1 MRRHTVVFLCFL
13 LFSSFGFSGEEAAE
27 NARVLFK
34 PPSFLAG
41 AAFAKVESECS
52 MLEELQASLVS
63 SANDFGLEIE
73 FLGEKANTTT
83 GRFVQVDLVEVNGN
97 VWRFGALRPHS
108 NAKYRVSI
116 FDNGQLVRSDERA
129 LNSSVAIG
137 TCARLEKISK
147 AFGRPIMKW
156 VFLNIR
162 GDDVAFSSSAI
173 LESNDAMAIREVA
186 RKLYNNADF
195 NESLLDAAAQKIW
208 SEKNTKDKLMTDA
221 LAWLCKYIGASKNPR
236 YRSFLESL
244 EASLK
249 RGKLKKYAK
258 SALKNLPDVT
268 PSVEPYVVNNEVAEK
283 PKQD

>member
-1 MRRHTVVFLCFL
+1 MRHAVVFLSFL
-13 LFSSFGFSGEEAAE
+13 LFSSFVFSDDKAAE
-27 NARVLFK
+27 KARVLFK
-34 PPSFLAG
+34 PVTFLAG

-52 MLEELQASLVS
+52 MLEELQASIVS
-63 SANDFGLEIE
+63 SASDFGLEIE
-73 FLGEKANTTT
+73 FLDEKVNTANS
-83 GRFVQVDLVEVNGN
+83 RFVQVELVEVNGN

-108 NAKYRVSI
+108 NAKYRVAI
-116 FDNGQLVRSDERA
+116 FENGQLVRSEERA

-137 TCARLEKISK
+137 TCARLEKISN

-156 VFLNIR
+156 VFLNIG
-162 GDDVAFSSSAI
+162 GDDVTFSSSAI

-186 RKLYNNADF
+186 RKLYNDADF
-195 NESLLDAAAQKIW
+195 SESLLDAAAQKIW

-236 YRSFLESL
+236 YRSFFESL

-258 SALKNLPDVT
+258 SALKNLPAVT
-268 PSVEPYVVNNEVAEK
+268 PSVEPFIVSNEEVEK